1 MAKAFASA
9 ADLAPK
15 KVTFD
20 KLADGVFACTAEGD
34 PNTGVI
40 VGDNEVLVFDA
51 QATPVMAERSN
62 TVISLRPPPSGCRAS
77 AMWRGPSASQV
88 RAKRMEAS
96 RSARP

>member
-20 KLADGVFACTAEGD
+20 KLADGVYACTAEGD

-40 VGDNEVLVFDA
+40 VGDNVVLVFDA
-51 QATPVMAERSN
+51 QATPVMAERIVKPVSY
-62 TVISLRPPPSGCRAS
+62 THLTLPTKA
-77 AMWRGPSASQV
+77 
-88 RAKRMEAS
+88 
-96 RSARP
+96 